1 VSYSFVEAMSNPF
14 RASDRVVR
22 GAVDELTQLHPPAGR
37 AFIEVLSSPALG
49 SEVRSARSSWVRR
62 LRSGDKDY
70 FVKTYDYL
78 GPRAALRGA
87 FRNTFL
93 RPSRA
98 AREWDALAWLE
109 AERFQAP
116 APVCVL
122 ERRQCGFLR
131 RAVLVSRA
139 WPGEQ
144 VDLLM
149 ARSTTA
155 ERQQLAAAVIELVVA
170 LHQRGFRDGNLDLRN
185 LLARAG
191 ADGWLIAKLD
201 SPRWHLTAAGRS
213 DDRLARADWAR
224 LMPQLLAYVPDAMT
238 SRRSRG

>member
-1 VSYSFVEAMSNPF
+1 MSYSFVEALSNPF
-14 RASDRVVR
+14 RACDRLVR
-22 GAVDELTQLHPPAGR
+22 GATDELTQLHPSGGR
-37 AFIEVLSSPALG
+37 AFLEVLSSPQLG
-49 SEVRSARSSWVRR
+49 AEVRSARSSWVRR
-62 LRSGDKDY
+62 LRAGDRDY
-70 FVKTYDYL
+70 FVKTYDYP
-78 GPRAALRGA
+78 GPRAALRGV

-98 AREWDALAWLE
+98 AREWDALAWL
-109 AERFQAP
+109 AAQHFQAP

-149 ARSTTA
+149 ARSTAA
-155 ERQQLAAAVIELVVA
+155 ERQQLAAAVMSLVA
-170 LHQRGFRDGNLDLRN
+170 SLHERGFRDGNLDLRN
-185 LLARAG
+185 LIARAG
-191 ADGWLIAKLD
+191 PDGWQIAKLD
-201 SPRWHLTAAGRS
+201 SPRWRLTTAARP

-224 LMPQLLAYVPDAMT
+224 LMPQLVTFVPDARAP
-238 SRRSRG
+238 RRS